1 MVRSILA
8 LCIAAALAFAC
19 SGEDSTRAGAT
30 STPRS
35 GEPTI
40 GATSRP
46 SATTAPI
53 LPTAS
58 PIPPTAT
65 PVPPT
70 ATPRPQPTATATLTE
85 NCDRQSYPDVCIPRF
100 PPDLDC
106 GQIPF
111 RRFTVRQPD
120 PPGFDADRA
129 GVGCETG

>member
-1 MVRSILA
+1 MVRTILA

-19 SGEDSTRAGAT
+19 SGEDSTRAGT
-30 STPRS
+30 PSTPRS
-35 GEPTI
+35 GEPTV

-46 SATTAPI
+46 SAT
-53 LPTAS
+53 
-58 PIPPTAT
+58 AT
-65 PVPPT
+65 PIPPT
-70 ATPRPQPTATATLTE
+70 ATPRPQPMATATLTE

-106 GQIPF
+106 GQIRF

-120 PPGFDADRA
+120 PHGFDADRD